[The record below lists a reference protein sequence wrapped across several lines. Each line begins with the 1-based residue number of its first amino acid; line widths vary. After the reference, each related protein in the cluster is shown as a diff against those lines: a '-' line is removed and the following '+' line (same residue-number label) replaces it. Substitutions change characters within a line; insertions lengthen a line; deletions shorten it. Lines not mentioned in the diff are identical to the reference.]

1 MIATVKED
9 ENGELYIELSESLM
23 KSMGWEIGTTLVW
36 SVESDKITLREE
48 TEDLK
53 EYIERKYL

>member
-1 MIATVKED
+1 
-9 ENGELYIELSESLM
+9 M

-36 SVESDKITLREE
+36 SVESDKITLKEE

>member
-1 MIATVKED
+1 VIATVKED

-36 SVESDKITLREE
+36 SVESDKISLREE
-48 TEDLK
+48 TEDVK

>member
-1 MIATVKED
+1 VIATVKEN
-9 ENGELYIELSESLM
+9 EEGELYIELSESLM

-36 SVESDKITLREE
+36 SVESDKITLKEE

-53 EYIERKYL
+53 EYIERKYS

>member
-1 MIATVKED
+1 VIATVKED

>member
-1 MIATVKED
+1 VIATVKEN
-9 ENGELYIELSESLM
+9 EEGELYIELSESLM

-36 SVESDKITLREE
+36 SVESDKITLKEE